1 MRPAIVLSMANA
13 LILLVYL
20 VLERSLPTT
29 SPRCARAMTV
39 AIIGV
44 IVVSAAATR
53 WRSRRWADLIVNV
66 QLSLLACLIALLAM
80 EGLFLAAPEI
90 FPENLRRLV
99 DTRVISEA
107 TREGVV
113 EKLLHPPYAKLRAN
127 ATIHIPGYYGPKEAF
142 EYQWRTDFR
151 GFKNLESVAALG
163 RFEVV
168 AVGDSFTE
176 GMGVRTED
184 VWTSQISR
192 LGHPAY
198 SIGVQGYG
206 PTQFA
211 GAYEHYGRRLPTGLV
226 VVGYTADIYL
236 REAHF
241 QKEIA
246 HTLSGQELPSA
257 IGRLVER
264 DELEAQQPIHLETK
278 EGYRVPIVGTVRHTF
293 VTSAIIA
300 LALQELDFYW
310 NFDIQNGTLPGD
322 PRFMAAEALQG
333 TSDFKLG
340 LMARYRGEML
350 GVGDRNLDP
359 VELATDPLWSST
371 EREFERIIRMARDEG
386 AKVVF
391 IFFPSRATAYFEQ
404 ATGRTLPANSGELVQ
419 AALLEQFARS
429 HGTDVIDMT
438 PVFRRYVA
446 TLTPESPIEFYPYL
460 PVDGHPSIKGHEL
473 IAAEVARYLEKRR
486 Y

>member
-1 MRPAIVLSMANA
+1 MRPAIVISVTNA
-13 LILLVYL
+13 LVLLAYL
-20 VLERSLPTT
+20 MLERSLPTS
-29 SPRCARAMTV
+29 SPRCWRAITV
-39 AIIGV
+39 AVIGA
-44 IVVSAAATR
+44 IVVSAAATHS
-53 WRSRRWADLIVNV
+53 RSRRWTDRTINA
-66 QLSLLACLIALLAM
+66 QLALLACLVALLSI
-80 EGLFLAAPEI
+80 EGLFLAVPEI

-99 DTRVISEA
+99 DARAISEA

-113 EKLLHPPYAKLRAN
+113 ERLPHAPYAKPRAN

-151 GFKNLESVAALG
+151 GFKNMESVAGRA

-176 GMGVRTED
+176 GMGVRVED
-184 VWTSQISR
+184 IWTSQLSR

-198 SIGVQGYG
+198 SIGVQGYA

-211 GAYEHYGRRLPTGLV
+211 GAYEHYGRRLPTGRV
-226 VVGYTADIYL
+226 VVGYTSDIYL

-264 DELEAQQPIHLETK
+264 DELEAQEPIHLETK

-300 LALQELDFYW
+300 LALRALDFYW
-310 NFDIQNGTLPGD
+310 TFDIKNGTLPGD
-322 PRFMAAEALQG
+322 PRFMTAKALQG
-333 TSDFKLG
+333 TSDLKLG
-340 LMARYRGEML
+340 LMARYQGEML
-350 GVGDRNLDP
+350 GVGDRSLDP
-359 VELATDPLWSST
+359 VELGKDPLWGST
-371 EREFERIIRMARDEG
+371 EREFEGIIRMARAEG
-386 AKVVF
+386 AGVVF
-391 IFFPSRATAYFEQ
+391 VFFPSRATTYFEH
-404 ATGRTLPANSGELVQ
+404 ATGRTLPANSSELVQ
-419 AALLEQFARS
+419 AELLEQFARR
-429 HGTDVIDMT
+429 HGTDLIDMT

-446 TLTPESPIEFYPYL
+446 TLTPESPIELYPYL
-460 PVDGHPSIKGHEL
+460 PVDGHPSVKGHGL
-473 IAAEVARYLEKRR
+473 IAAEVARYLETRQD
-486 Y
+486 